1 MPRAMSFCS
10 APGLLCISRAKHTVA
25 LAWAGIH
32 SQLFQVTS
40 ADEGLHTWSDKQA
53 LAARW
58 SRMFVLVRFPGLFL
72 SALFLSWHGLHLTQ
86 ARWALGGVFSEPLLC
101 SADQGSPTARPRK
114 SHVPRQAGGCF
125 VAFCAYRMS
134 ACCWSCH
141 TDTACA
147 YVATACPETT
157 ATPEEP
163 TAVVCGWWA
172 RILLWLGVASMP
184 TCRVWAAPAS
194 IKVLHQVA
202 QQLGQC
208 RSNTGAPED
217 LATPNLSDGSRIVD
231 PGEGTAVDLPATHDL
246 QAEFRGNWLGV
257 STRR

>member
-1 MPRAMSFCS
+1 M
-10 APGLLCISRAKHTVA
+10 GYI
-25 LAWAGIH
+25 
-32 SQLFQVTS
+32 
-40 ADEGLHTWSDKQA
+40 LH
-53 LAARW
+53 R
-58 SRMFVLVRFPGLFL
+58 
-72 SALFLSWHGLHLTQ
+72 
-86 ARWALGGVFSEPLLC
+86 LGGLWEAFFRSLCFAVLIKVLLRPVPGRATFLGKPVAV
-101 SADQGSPTARPRK
+101 SLHFAPT
-114 SHVPRQAGGCF
+114 G
-125 VAFCAYRMS
+125 MS